1 MLWRWSFGDQCSVIS
16 DGCNW
21 TPEMRGRAIPLQ
33 LFFSFLLLF
42 FFVGAIRKRGSLMPT
57 GTSAFPDRQDAGFPY
72 RRKT

>member
-1 MLWRWSFGDQCSVIS
+1 
-16 DGCNW
+16 
-21 TPEMRGRAIPLQ
+21 MRGRAIPLQ